1 MVKLNKNT
9 YSKTLKQIQ
18 TNRNFVLN
26 VGSIPTLPTIVWL
39 FKWEGWNV
47 GVVRKGEKKYSDLIK

>member
-1 MVKLNKNT
+1 MNWYLQQN
-9 YSKTLKQIQ
+9 LKQIQ

-47 GVVRKGEKKYSDLIK
+47 GVVRKGEKKYSVYGEVA